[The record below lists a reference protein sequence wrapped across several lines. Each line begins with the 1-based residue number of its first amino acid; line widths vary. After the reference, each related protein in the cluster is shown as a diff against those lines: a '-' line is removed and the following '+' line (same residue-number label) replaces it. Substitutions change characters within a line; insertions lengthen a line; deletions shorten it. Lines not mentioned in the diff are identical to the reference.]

1 MSKTESQSG
10 KFLEE
15 LKANYRRRIQEVDT
29 FSKHFSLASSDF
41 RSQSLTSMLD
51 VLHYYV
57 DLQKK
62 FTSGLPTW
70 YDDNSMIRQ
79 SEMITESWLQTI
91 RNLDLYYSQLVEYS
105 IKNMRLYNQGWIQMM
120 QTSERFYDMCE
131 NIPQIQRDTLI
142 AKIKEAKELNETY
155 LQKQAPAMK
164 GETNTKVQKKQELPK
179 KSE

>member
-1 MSKTESQSG
+1 MD
-10 KFLEE
+10 
-15 LKANYRRRIQEVDT
+15 N
-29 FSKHFSLASSDF
+29 FSRHFSLASSDF
-41 RSQSLTSMLD
+41 RSQYLNSMLD

-70 YDDNSMIRQ
+70 YNGNSIIRQ
-79 SEMITESWLQTI
+79 SEMITDSWIQTI
-91 RNLDLYYSQLVEYS
+91 RNLDLFYSQLVEYS

-120 QTSERFYDMCE
+120 QTSEKFHDMYE
-131 NIPQIQRDTLI
+131 NIPLIQRDTLI
-142 AKIKEAKELNETY
+142 AKIKEARELNETY
-155 LQKQAPAMK
+155 LQKQTPTMK